1 MNYIKQL
8 QHENAELRQ
17 QLAVTE
23 RDIKN
28 VPEYLSSTK
37 FQGVENDYVHVS
49 TDIKHRIQY
58 LLNNIKSV

>member
-8 QHENAELRQ
+8 QHENTELKQ

-28 VPEYLSSTK
+28 VLEYLSCPK
-37 FQGVENDYVHVS
+37 FQGIDNDYVHVS

>member
-8 QHENAELRQ
+8 QHENAELKQ

-23 RDIKN
+23 QDIKN
-28 VPEYLSSTK
+28 VLEYLSCPK
-37 FQGVENDYVHVS
+37 FQGIDNDYVHVS

-58 LLNNIKSV
+58 LLDNIKSV